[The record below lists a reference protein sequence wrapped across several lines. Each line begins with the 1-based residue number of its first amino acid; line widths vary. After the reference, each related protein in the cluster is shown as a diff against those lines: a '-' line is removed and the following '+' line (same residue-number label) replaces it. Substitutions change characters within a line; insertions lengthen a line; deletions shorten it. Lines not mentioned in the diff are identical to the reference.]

1 LLIFSEKAPQIAA
14 SSTDGSPD
22 GSRDWVQ
29 GLAYTVAMRGVAGS
43 SLLSV
48 LLLAGCSPA
57 PEIPVGGPTAE
68 WPVYGGTPGGARY
81 SPLTQIDQGNVGH
94 LEVAWTY
101 HTGDVSEGGPGAP
114 ARNPSSFQATP
125 IVVDGTLYF
134 PTAFSRVIA
143 LDPETGR
150 ERWSFDPELDLS
162 ASYAEIAARGVTTW
176 LDPERGAGDECRQRI
191 FLAHR
196 GARLHALDAETG
208 RPCSDF
214 GTAGEVDLTLGVARV
229 RDPDYHGPN
238 YGVTSPPVTIGDLVV
253 VGSAIGDNQ
262 WVEDA
267 TGVVRA
273 YDARS
278 GALRW
283 AWDPIPRE
291 EGDSRW
297 REWTAKARRK
307 NGGANAWSI
316 LSVDP
321 ERDLVFVPTG
331 SASPDFY
338 GGERTGD
345 NRWANSVVALRGSTG
360 ELVWGY
366 QLVHHDLWD
375 YDVPAQP
382 TLVTL
387 RRNGEEIP
395 AVAQASKMGL
405 VFVLHRET
413 GEPLFPVEER
423 PVPQSDVP
431 GERTSPTQPF
441 PTLPPP
447 LVPHRFAPEDAWGL
461 TPWDRGRCRELFQGL
476 RYDGIFT
483 PPSLQGT
490 LLFPGGAGGTN
501 WGSVAFEPSS
511 GLLVLNTSSVPHSVR
526 LIPQADLAETRRAN
540 PGKEVSPQAGAP
552 YGMIRDVV
560 LSPLG
565 VPCNPPPWGQL
576 HAIDLSTGRVRWQVT
591 LGTTRDLAPVPIPI
605 GWGTPNMGGPIITAT
620 GLVFIGAAMD
630 DYLRAFD
637 LESGAELWKGRL
649 PAGGQATPMTYRLG
663 EDRRQYVV
671 IAAGGHGKMGT
682 RLGDALV
689 AFALP

>member
-1 LLIFSEKAPQIAA
+1 
-14 SSTDGSPD
+14 
-22 GSRDWVQ
+22 
-29 GLAYTVAMRGVAGS
+29 MRGVAGS
-43 SLLSV
+43 SLLSL
-48 LLLAGCSPA
+48 LLLAGCGPA

-68 WPVYGGTPGGARY
+68 WPVYGGAPGGARY
-81 SPLTQIDQGNVGH
+81 SPLTQIDQENVSH

-150 ERWSFDPELDLS
+150 ERWSFDPKLDLS
-162 ASYAEIAARGVTTW
+162 ASYAEIAARGVTSW

-208 RPCSDF
+208 RPCPDF

-229 RDPDYHGPN
+229 RDPDYRRAR

-262 WVEDA
+262 WVEEA
-267 TGVVRA
+267 TGIVRA

-291 EGDSRW
+291 EGDPAW
-297 REWTAKARRK
+297 REWTPEARRK
-307 NGGANAWSI
+307 SGGANAWSI

-405 VFVLHRET
+405 VFILHRET

-431 GERTSPTQPF
+431 GEQTSPTQPF

-526 LIPQADLAETRRAN
+526 LIPQADLAETRRTN
-540 PGKEVSPQAGAP
+540 PGKEVSPQTGTP

-560 LSPLG
+560 ISPLG

-576 HAIDLSTGRVRWQVT
+576 HAIDLSTGEIRWQVT

-682 RLGDALV
+682 RLGDTLV

>member
-1 LLIFSEKAPQIAA
+1 MK
-14 SSTDGSPD
+14 
-22 GSRDWVQ
+22 SRS
-29 GLAYTVAMRGVAGS
+29 AYTAAMRRIAGS
-43 SLLSV
+43 SLLSL
-48 LLLAGCSPA
+48 LLLAGCGPA
-57 PEIPVGGPTAE
+57 PEISSGGPTAE
-68 WPVYGGTPGGARY
+68 WPVYGAAPGGERY
-81 SPLTQIDQGNVGH
+81 SPLRQIDPGNVGH
-94 LEVAWTY
+94 LEIAWTY
-101 HTGDVSEGGPGAP
+101 RTGDVSEGGADAP
-114 ARNPSSFQATP
+114 AHNRSSFQATP

-150 ERWSFDPELDLS
+150 ERWSFDPKMDLS
-162 ASYAEIAARGVTTW
+162 ADYAEIAARGVTHW
-176 LDPERGAGDECRQRI
+176 FDPERGKGDECRRRI

-229 RDPDYHGPN
+229 RDPDYRRSN

-278 GALRW
+278 GELRGG
-283 AWDPIPRE
+283 WDPIPRR
-291 EGDSRW
+291 EGAPAW
-297 REWTAKARRK
+297 TEWTPEARRR

-375 YDVPAQP
+375 YDTPAQP
-382 TLVTL
+382 ALVTV

-431 GERTSPTQPF
+431 GEQTSPTQPF

-447 LVPHRFAPEDAWGL
+447 QVPHRYTSDDAWGQ
-461 TPWDRGRCRELFQGL
+461 TPRDPGR
-476 RYDGIFT
+476 
-483 PPSLQGT
+483 
-490 LLFPGGAGGTN
+490 
-501 WGSVAFEPSS
+501 
-511 GLLVLNTSSVPHSVR
+511 
-526 LIPQADLAETRRAN
+526 
-540 PGKEVSPQAGAP
+540 
-552 YGMIRDVV
+552 
-560 LSPLG
+560 
-565 VPCNPPPWGQL
+565 
-576 HAIDLSTGRVRWQVT
+576 
-591 LGTTRDLAPVPIPI
+591 
-605 GWGTPNMGGPIITAT
+605 
-620 GLVFIGAAMD
+620 
-630 DYLRAFD
+630 
-637 LESGAELWKGRL
+637 
-649 PAGGQATPMTYRLG
+649 
-663 EDRRQYVV
+663 
-671 IAAGGHGKMGT
+671 
-682 RLGDALV
+682 
-689 AFALP
+689 

>member
-1 LLIFSEKAPQIAA
+1 MSGDGKQRKRTQSLGEEIANSVSHGVGLL
-14 SSTDGSPD
+14 
-22 GSRDWVQ
+22 
-29 GLAYTVAMRGVAGS
+29 L
-43 SLLSV
+43 SLL
-48 LLLAGCSPA
+48 LMAGCGPA
-57 PEIPVGGPTAE
+57 PEIPAGGPTAE
-68 WPVYGGTPGGARY
+68 WPVYGSAPGGARY

-114 ARNPSSFQATP
+114 AHNPSSFQATP

-162 ASYAEIAARGVTTW
+162 ARYGEIAARGVTSW
-176 LDPERGAGDECRQRI
+176 LDPERSAGDECRRRI

-208 RPCSDF
+208 RPCPDF

-229 RDPDYHGPN
+229 NDPDYKKSN

-278 GALRW
+278 GTLRW

-291 EGDSRW
+291 EGDPAW
-297 REWTAKARRK
+297 REWTPEARRK
-307 NGGANAWSI
+307 SGGANAWSI

-671 IAAGGHGKMGT
+671 IAAGGHGKMGS
-682 RLGDALV
+682 RLGDSLV